1 MKSYVNEKFPHFVH
15 GADYN
20 PEQWIRDKSIWD
32 EDMRLMNL
40 ANCNEM
46 TVGIFSWAKLEPEE
60 GKYDFSFLD
69 EIIDKIYENGGRVIL
84 ATPSGSR
91 PRWLAEKYSEVLR
104 VEENGI
110 RNLYGLRHNHC
121 YTSPVY
127 REKVR
132 QINTRLA
139 ERYGKHPAVIA
150 WHLSNEYGRS
160 CYCPLCEKA
169 FREFVRKKY
178 GNDIDKLN
186 EAWWATFWSHDYTS
200 FEQIEFPVPRGE
212 TCIHGLNLDFKR
224 FCSHQTTDFMKAEAD
239 AIRAVCPE
247 LPITTNMMFEYG
259 RLNYREMA
267 EHLDFISWDC
277 YPAWHSAE
285 HHEWAYRTA
294 FWHELFR
301 SLKRKSFFLMES
313 APGLTNWHAYNKLKR
328 PGMDRLSALQA
339 VALGSDSVQYFQ
351 WRKSRGSSEKFHG
364 AVVDHAGHEN
374 TRIFKEV
381 SNIGATLKKIDEI
394 CGTEIP
400 VSVALSY
407 DWDHRWALEDAQF
420 FTNKNKKYTDTCERY
435 YKAFWK
441 KGINVDIV
449 SPHDDLSQYKLVI
462 APMLYM
468 IDGQTADNFENYVK
482 SGGTLY
488 ATYLLGMVNETDLC
502 HLGGFPAG
510 KLKDV
515 FGIWNEEL
523 DTLYPND
530 KVDIRLKDGRIFKA
544 VDCCEIIHARGAE
557 VLAVYESEFYKG
569 IPVLTV
575 NQYGKGLAYYQ
586 AARDDG
592 ELWDTMCS
600 TLISDIGLSQT
611 LTGDNPR
618 GVVAHKRRDGDTEYL
633 FVQNYGDATAR
644 ISLNGEYVDMESGE
658 KLSELTISAYNVR
671 ILKKQ
676 KKEI

>member
-1 MKSYVNEKFPHFVH
+1 MKKYVNNKFPHFVH

-20 PEQWIRDKSIWD
+20 PEQWIRDKSVWD
-32 EDMRLMNL
+32 EDMRLMDL

-69 EIIDKIYENGGRVIL
+69 EIIEKIYSNGGRVIL

-91 PRWLAEKYSEVLR
+91 PRWLAEKYPEVLR
-104 VEENGI
+104 VDENGV

-121 YTSPVY
+121 YTSPAY

-139 ERYGKHPAVIA
+139 QRYGKHPAVIA
-150 WHLSNEYGRS
+150 WHLSNEYGRY

-169 FREFVRKKY
+169 FREFVRTKY
-178 GNDIDKLN
+178 DNDIDKLN

-200 FEQIEFPVPRGE
+200 FDEVEIPVPRGE

-224 FCSHQTTDFMKAEAD
+224 FCSYQTTDFMKAEAD
-239 AIRAVCPE
+239 AIRAVCPD
-247 LPITTNMMFEYG
+247 LPITTNMMFEYA

-267 EHLDFISWDC
+267 EPLDFISWDC
-277 YPAWHSAE
+277 YPAWHSGE
-285 HHEWAYRTA
+285 HYEWAYRAA

-301 SLKRKSFFLMES
+301 SLKKKPFFLMES

-328 PGMDRLSALQA
+328 PGMDKLAALQA
-339 VALGSDSVQYFQ
+339 VAHGSDSVQYFQ

-364 AVVDHAGHEN
+364 AVVDHVGHEN

-381 SNIGATLKKIDEI
+381 SDIGMTLKKIDEI
-394 CGTEIP
+394 CGTDVP
-400 VSVALSY
+400 VSVALIY
-407 DWDHRWALEDAQF
+407 DWENLWALEDAQF
-420 FTNKNKKYTDTCERY
+420 FTNKNRRYTDICERY
-435 YKAFWK
+435 YSEFWK
-441 KGINVDIV
+441 KGISVDIIGA
-449 SPHDDLSQYKLVI
+449 HDDLSAYDLVI

-468 IDGQTADNFENYVK
+468 ADDQTVENFASYVK
-482 SGGTLY
+482 NGGTLY
-488 ATYLLGMVNETDLC
+488 ATYFLGMVNETDLC

-530 KVDIRLKDGRIFKA
+530 RVKIKTTDGQEFAA
-544 VDCCEIIHARGAE
+544 VDCCEIIHATEAS
-557 VLAVYESEFYKG
+557 VLAEYASEFYVG
-569 IPVLTV
+569 TPALTV
-575 NQYGKGLAYYQ
+575 NSYGKGKAYYQ

-592 ELWDTMCS
+592 ELWNMMCS
-600 TLISDIGLSQT
+600 SLISELGISPALPEET
-611 LTGDNPR
+611 PM

-633 FVQNYGDATAR
+633 FVQNYGDSNEAVA
-644 ISLNGEYVDMESGE
+644 LDGAYEDMESGE
-658 KLSELTISAYNVR
+658 SLTKMEISAYGVR

-676 KKEI
+676 